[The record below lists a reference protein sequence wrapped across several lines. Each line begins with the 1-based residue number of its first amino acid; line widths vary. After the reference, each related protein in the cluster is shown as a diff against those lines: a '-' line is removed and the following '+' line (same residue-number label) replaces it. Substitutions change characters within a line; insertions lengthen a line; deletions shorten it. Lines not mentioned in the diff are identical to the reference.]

1 MLPKNLT
8 KDLKDR
14 LKSVKG
20 QVEGILKMLD
30 KEKDPDQILNQ
41 FKAVKQAFDN
51 AQFLLLDEVFR
62 KTMALKIAQ
71 ALDACPGDCGQEER
85 IEIIRRQFPELGIEE
100 LTAKMKEINAI
111 YDFVRKDKNAEG

>member
-30 KEKDPDQILNQ
+30 EEKDPDQILNQ

>member
-30 KEKDPDQILNQ
+30 VEKDPEQILNQ

>member
-30 KEKDPDQILNQ
+30 EETDPDQILNQ

>member
-30 KEKDPDQILNQ
+30 EEKDPDQILNQ
-41 FKAVKQAFDN
+41 FKAVNQAFDN